1 MESDDAADAHATTDM
16 LAAIAAATNAAN
28 IAQAS
33 TAVIARS
40 ISGGVSCH
48 TTQPPA

>member
-1 MESDDAADAHATTDM
+1 MESDHAAGAHATTEV
-16 LAAIAAATNAAN
+16 LATVAAATIVAS

-40 ISGGVSCH
+40 ISGGVGC
-48 TTQPPA
+48 